1 MQERVLKYYNIA
13 KRLKSQ
19 NFTGFDIVNSLHK
32 EMNNN
37 KQELAYSITIKVLDK
52 LGFENSEIANLM
64 NNSEWKDTKISA
76 EDLFFDAVELD
87 DGLIY

>member
-64 NNSEWKDTKISA
+64 NNSKWKDTKISA

>member
-13 KRLKSQ
+13 KKLKAQ
-19 NFTGFDIVNSLHK
+19 NFTGIDIVNSLHK
-32 EMNNN
+32 EMHNS

-52 LGFENSEIANLM
+52 LGFQNSEITNLM

-76 EDLFFDAVELD
+76 EDLFFDAIELD
-87 DGLIY
+87 DDLIC

>member
-87 DGLIY
+87 DDLIY